1 MKWPSGKWTIKYN
14 KIYLPP
20 RSLYSGVYKL
30 DVEEE
35 PYSCVKK
42 IFPTTTIK
50 PVILPNDKHASLCN
64 FIDLSE
70 NQQGESS
77 PGFLNSQ
84 VQIHHKLTDLL
95 Y

>member
-1 MKWPSGKWTIKYN
+1 MLLYNTLPALYTLQVELGKCSFIILFLHSTLY
-14 KIYLPP
+14 

-50 PVILPNDKHASLCN
+50 PVIPPADKHASLCN
-64 FIDLSE
+64 FIDLSDN
-70 NQQGESS
+70 NQGS
-77 PGFLNSQ
+77 
-84 VQIHHKLTDLL
+84 
-95 Y
+95 

>member
-1 MKWPSGKWTIKYN
+1 MLLYFS
-14 KIYLPP
+14 

-50 PVILPNDKHASLCN
+50 PVILPSDKQASLCN
-64 FIDLSE
+64 FIDLSD
-70 NQQGESS
+70 NQQGRLCHGNFEMNYILISMTTA
-77 PGFLNSQ
+77 
-84 VQIHHKLTDLL
+84 IHSNIML
-95 Y
+95 